1 MVSEAKQHPNH
12 NVGCWTGYLLY
23 RQRGDSQVYVRAD
36 QARVDN
42 LNASILWCLQ
52 CRPRSVAGYNR
63 WVESKGVYFRNS
75 QWITET
81 SKVEIIPHL
90 ISKKEHFSKQWEVH
104 WTRSSVF
111 VINLKWQ
118 IIRGSLTTFFWFLT
132 LRRVGLPK
140 RRNRIA
146 TDYGIRGNTVYTLKT
161 FR

>member
-1 MVSEAKQHPNH
+1 
-12 NVGCWTGYLLY
+12 
-23 RQRGDSQVYVRAD
+23 
-36 QARVDN
+36 
-42 LNASILWCLQ
+42 
-52 CRPRSVAGYNR
+52 
-63 WVESKGVYFRNS
+63 
-75 QWITET
+75 
-81 SKVEIIPHL
+81 
-90 ISKKEHFSKQWEVH
+90 VH